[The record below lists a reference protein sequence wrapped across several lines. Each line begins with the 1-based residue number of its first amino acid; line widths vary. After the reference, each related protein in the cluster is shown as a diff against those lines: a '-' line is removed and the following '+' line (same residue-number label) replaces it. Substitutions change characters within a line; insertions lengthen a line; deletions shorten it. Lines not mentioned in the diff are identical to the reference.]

1 MNQKYMFEHEFSIYQ
16 PEMDRFHSNRE
27 VETQR
32 EKERLLDRFELAVQN
47 GNKQDVLAL
56 MNDDLFDERA
66 AVERWPEQKE
76 EFSGEFSE
84 TIFGKK
90 RKLIQAGIALEEYL
104 TASETERENARKH
117 YEDCS
122 KDIPARI
129 RVGFERLKAS
139 YAFLVQTAKKE
150 EAIIRERYEE
160 GVGEKMYEEY
170 IGESP
175 NRSIRFERQEGYFI
189 FKFNSSEDY
198 TRLKAHLEG
207 VQPDELLPSGGV
219 FYSHGLHLPR
229 FPKSPTILVEAGSVW
244 SDTVKK
250 IVAHERQHFLNHSLG
265 LIRWGEG
272 GVEHDQ
278 KQKRSRISLSTLLT
292 HRGFLRFQERIVF
305 EGFPD
310 LFGYKDEL
318 LAFLRDG
325 EDPSTILTNLT
336 EHALYAHLSHGFS
349 DVEKK
354 RVRDLLKRITV
365 LLEYVL
371 YLGVF
376 RTRQE
381 LVYFLVDIPL
391 QDIPAVLERAIDQ
404 WNACKYRADEKDKA
418 VMAQWLVNTIA
429 EDLYET
435 FEQYPKQIGHRKRY
449 AVKRPRRG
457 LTK

>member
-1 MNQKYMFEHEFSIYQ
+1 MFEHEFLIYH
-16 PEMDRFHSNRE
+16 PESDQSSPNRE
-27 VETQR
+27 IGTQK
-32 EKERLLDRFELAVQN
+32 EKERLLDRFERAVQR
-47 GNKQDVLAL
+47 GDRQDILAL
-56 MNDDLFDERA
+56 IKHNLFDETA
-66 AVERWPEQKE
+66 AMERWPGQREG
-76 EFSGEFSE
+76 FSGEFSE
-84 TIFGKK
+84 TIFAKK
-90 RKLIQAGIALEEYL
+90 RRLIQAGIALEEYL
-104 TASETERENARKH
+104 TDPGIGGEREKARRR
-117 YEDCS
+117 YEERS
-122 KDIPARI
+122 KDIPARV
-129 RVGFERLKAS
+129 RVGFERLKAN
-139 YAFLVQTAKKE
+139 YVFLVQTAEKE
-150 EAIIRERYEE
+150 EAIIRGRYEE
-160 GVGEKMYEEY
+160 GVGEKMYQEY
-170 IGESP
+170 INDSP
-175 NRSIRFERQEGYFI
+175 KASIRFERQEGYFI
-189 FKFNSSEDY
+189 FTFNSSEDY

-229 FPKSPTILVEAGSVW
+229 FPKSPTILVGAGSA
-244 SDTVKK
+244 DTDLVEQ
-250 IVAHERQHFLNHSLG
+250 IVTHERQHFLNHSLG
-265 LIRWGEG
+265 LVRWGEG

-418 VMAQWLVNTIA
+418 VMAQWLVDTTA
-429 EDLYET
+429 EDPYET